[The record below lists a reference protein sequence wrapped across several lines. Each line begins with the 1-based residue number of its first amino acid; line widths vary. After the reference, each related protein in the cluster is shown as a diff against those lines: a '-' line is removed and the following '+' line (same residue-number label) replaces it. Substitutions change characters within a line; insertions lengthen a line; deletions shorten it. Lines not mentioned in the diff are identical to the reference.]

1 MLTKNLLTISL
12 LLPLAAISAT
22 AYAGETI
29 TSKSYWPSEARQ
41 SAARDYRYCIQGDAF
56 AGGAGDC
63 SFASY
68 QQCLDRVRPHGLLQS
83 ESLVPE
89 RCASRKSNS
98 HMVNSRADA
107 WPRYQGGPK
116 SR

>member
-29 TSKSYWPSEARQ
+29 TSKSYWPNEARQ
-41 SAARDYRYCIQGDAF
+41 SAARDYRYCIQGNDF

-68 QQCLDRVRPHGLLQS
+68 QQCQATASGRTAYCGANPWSPNV
-83 ESLVPE
+83 VPNQT
-89 RCASRKSNS
+89 RTYR
-98 HMVNSRADA
+98 
-107 WPRYQGGPK
+107 W
-116 SR
+116 